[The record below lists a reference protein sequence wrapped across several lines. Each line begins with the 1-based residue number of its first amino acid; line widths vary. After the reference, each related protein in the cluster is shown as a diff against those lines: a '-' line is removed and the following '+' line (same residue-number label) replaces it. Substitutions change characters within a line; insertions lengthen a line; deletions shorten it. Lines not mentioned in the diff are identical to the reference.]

1 MMTVS
6 LDDSENNFTEKN
18 RTTNIKKI
26 TSIAKSWG
34 INGKMTINELGL
46 LLVEKSSTYPVR
58 KNLLEA
64 FHLLYLLK
72 ASDETYPLVIIEKII
87 TCLTLSLTHEYKLEA
102 LKILLLIAQEEK
114 GLRNILRLQ
123 GCDATLNLLFK
134 AEEVLKP
141 YCLNLLIRISESLRG
156 RIAIL
161 EYADSSQQL
170 LLQLQKSKKF
180 SNLILQLMTNLL
192 GVPTA
197 RKMFSVPKFISY
209 LSSKSDDSELNLRK
223 QLLLWL
229 VNLPSQNLV
238 DHLAS
243 QYGLHDQ
250 NWNISTENNRIQNKT
265 YNRVMVPTRMNPMRE
280 MNPSEIHR
288 INQFQ
293 PNNNSFLYHETLNSN
308 TSPALITGVSRPT
321 LENSV
326 LDSVNSPKTLYDNS
340 LNYKPMLN
348 QCLEHSANLL
358 PYIYTNTSNGNMI
371 YHRNT
376 HQEVLL
382 SPSIHH
388 TNQSDLVDSSF
399 SSLSPSLASKSECDD
414 PMQTKIDSKRI
425 HRTHDHHIRS
435 NDNNLMNLSLSSSSS
450 STSSPSSTSFE
461 CARSFIRLRNARERE
476 RVRCVNAGYESLK
489 RHLPLTILPDRRL
502 AKVEILRGAINY
514 INKLKELLEK

>member
-1 MMTVS
+1 MMAVS
-6 LDDSENNFTEKN
+6 IDDSENNFTEKN

-34 INGKMTINELGL
+34 INGKMTIHELGL

-180 SNLILQLMTNLL
+180 SNLILQLITNLL

-250 NWNISTENNRIQNKT
+250 NWNISTENK
-265 YNRVMVPTRMNPMRE
+265 
-280 MNPSEIHR
+280 
-288 INQFQ
+288 
-293 PNNNSFLYHETLNSN
+293 
-308 TSPALITGVSRPT
+308 
-321 LENSV
+321 
-326 LDSVNSPKTLYDNS
+326 
-340 LNYKPMLN
+340 
-348 QCLEHSANLL
+348 
-358 PYIYTNTSNGNMI
+358 
-371 YHRNT
+371 
-376 HQEVLL
+376 
-382 SPSIHH
+382 
-388 TNQSDLVDSSF
+388 
-399 SSLSPSLASKSECDD
+399 
-414 PMQTKIDSKRI
+414 
-425 HRTHDHHIRS
+425 
-435 NDNNLMNLSLSSSSS
+435 
-450 STSSPSSTSFE
+450 
-461 CARSFIRLRNARERE
+461 
-476 RVRCVNAGYESLK
+476 
-489 RHLPLTILPDRRL
+489 
-502 AKVEILRGAINY
+502 
-514 INKLKELLEK
+514 

>member
-1 MMTVS
+1 MMAVS
-6 LDDSENNFTEKN
+6 IDDSENNFTEKN

-34 INGKMTINELGL
+34 INGKMTIHELGL

-180 SNLILQLMTNLL
+180 SNLILQ
-192 GVPTA
+192 
-197 RKMFSVPKFISY
+197 ISY

-250 NWNISTENNRIQNKT
+250 NWNISTENK
-265 YNRVMVPTRMNPMRE
+265 
-280 MNPSEIHR
+280 
-288 INQFQ
+288 
-293 PNNNSFLYHETLNSN
+293 
-308 TSPALITGVSRPT
+308 
-321 LENSV
+321 
-326 LDSVNSPKTLYDNS
+326 
-340 LNYKPMLN
+340 
-348 QCLEHSANLL
+348 
-358 PYIYTNTSNGNMI
+358 
-371 YHRNT
+371 
-376 HQEVLL
+376 
-382 SPSIHH
+382 
-388 TNQSDLVDSSF
+388 
-399 SSLSPSLASKSECDD
+399 
-414 PMQTKIDSKRI
+414 
-425 HRTHDHHIRS
+425 
-435 NDNNLMNLSLSSSSS
+435 
-450 STSSPSSTSFE
+450 
-461 CARSFIRLRNARERE
+461 
-476 RVRCVNAGYESLK
+476 
-489 RHLPLTILPDRRL
+489 
-502 AKVEILRGAINY
+502 
-514 INKLKELLEK
+514 